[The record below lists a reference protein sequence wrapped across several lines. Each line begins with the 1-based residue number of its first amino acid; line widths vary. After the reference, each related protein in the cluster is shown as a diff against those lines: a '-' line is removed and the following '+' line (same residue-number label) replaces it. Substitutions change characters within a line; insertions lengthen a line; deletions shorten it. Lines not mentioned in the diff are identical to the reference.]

1 MLEIRKYAG
10 GLEMEKIALEN
21 LDIKEFIEKLEKLGD
36 KEILSYWI
44 EGELKEAELYRDLA
58 IRARN
63 MRLDERVVETFVVLS
78 KESKG
83 HATRLW
89 EIYKRLFKTEE
100 LENVDL
106 PPIEV
111 APLIDKFKDAKSILE
126 VLNLAMESELL
137 AKKIYEILA
146 KRTKDENIKRIY
158 KYLAA
163 MENEH
168 YHKLKVEYEYCKKKY
183 EKCK

>member
-1 MLEIRKYAG
+1 M
-10 GLEMEKIALEN
+10 
-21 LDIKEFIEKLEKLGD
+21 EKLEKLSD
-36 KEILSYWI
+36 REILSYWI
-44 EGELKEAELYRDLA
+44 EGELKEAELYKDLA
-58 IRARN
+58 IRARELGLN
-63 MRLDERVVETFVVLS
+63 ERVVETFIVLS

-89 EIYKRLFKTEE
+89 EIYKRLFKTEK

-106 PPIEV
+106 PLVEV

-137 AKKIYEILA
+137 AKRIYEILA
-146 KRTKDENIKRIY
+146 KRAREDNMKKIY
-158 KYLAA
+158 EYLAA

-168 YHKLKVEYEYCKKKY
+168 YYKLKVEYEYCKKKY
-183 EKCK
+183 GKCE